1 MGSLDCITGSMKSG
15 KSSELLRR
23 LSVESEIGYSVLYIN
38 SSKDTRCEEN
48 SFSTHSPL
56 YSLKMETKSIVCISS
71 LELKNINIDSYDVIG
86 IDEAQFFNDLETV
99 IEWVENLNKKVIV
112 SGLTSTYE
120 RKKFGKLLDLE
131 PYADT
136 FIKINGF
143 CEKCAPSKRV
153 PAVFTHKIVKNG
165 LIEDIGGKDK
175 YMILCRKCY
184 IELN

>member
-1 MGSLDCITGSMKSG
+1 MSGSLDCITGPMKSG

-23 LSVESEIGYSVLYIN
+23 LSVESEIGYSTLYIN

-48 SFSTHSPL
+48 SFSTHNPL
-56 YSLKMETKSIVCISS
+56 LLKSNNIICVSTT
-71 LELKNINIDSYDVIG
+71 LLKNIDISGYDVICV
-86 IDEAQFFNDLETV
+86 DEAQFFEDLELV
-99 IEWVENLNKKVIV
+99 VEWVEVHNKKVIV

-136 FIKINGF
+136 FIKLSGF
-143 CEKCAPSKRV
+143 CEKCAPSKRI

-175 YMILCRKCY
+175 YMSLCRNCY
-184 IELN
+184 ISNN